1 MYFAKSFIAAAVVL
15 LSASLGVSAHAAIAP
30 VLGVV
35 GTPVRN
41 DVQRPSTAKPCGN
54 TNIMQTFDT
63 SGVITMRADNT
74 FDATI
79 TNFNKGVDG
88 SREIVSAL
96 VDVTGTGK
104 SFATAT
110 VTKNGTKNPTNVG
123 SEQLT
128 IALPQACQGGASKNK
143 CLVLLKTAGGFGNC
157 VVVQNAAATK
167 HTTAAPRRAAPRAGP
182 SRHPD
187 IE

>member
-1 MYFAKSFIAAAVVL
+1 MYFSKVIATAALL

-30 VLGVV
+30 VLGVA
-35 GTPVRN
+35 GTPARN
-41 DVQRPSTAKPCGN
+41 NVQRPSTAKPCGN
-54 TNIMQTFDT
+54 TNIAQTFDT
-63 SGVITMRADNT
+63 SGVITMNADKT
-74 FDATI
+74 FTATI

-88 SREIVSAL
+88 SRQIVSAL

-128 IALPQACQGGASKNK
+128 IALPAACQGGATKNK
-143 CLVLLKTAGGFGNC
+143 CLVSLKTAGGFGNC
-157 VVVQNAAATK
+157 VVIQNAAAAKRSAT
-167 HTTAAPRRAAPRAGP
+167 APRRTEPRAGP
-182 SRHPD
+182 SRHPE